1 MVCAKA
7 LYNYVDAGLIGIKNH
22 HHSKKIFKKS
32 KQNRAKVNKNNLPRK
47 LLGYKTADEL
57 FEEELDKIIKW
68 MLHSQCPTCYCNLE
82 KENQV
87 KICIM

>member
-22 HHSKKIFKKS
+22 HLPEKLSKKS
-32 KQNRAKVNKNNLPRK
+32 KQNRAKINKNILPRK

-57 FEEELDKIIKW
+57 FEEELDKI
-68 MLHSQCPTCYCNLE
+68 Y
-82 KENQV
+82 QV
-87 KICIM
+87 DAA

>member
-22 HHSKKIFKKS
+22 HLPEKLSRKS
-32 KQNRAKVNKNNLPRK
+32 KQNRAKINKNILPRK

-57 FEEELDKIIKW
+57 FEEELDKI
-68 MLHSQCPTCYCNLE
+68 Y
-82 KENQV
+82 QV
-87 KICIM
+87 DAA